1 MFIMIHVYMFI
12 YDSEQL
18 YDHRYEFGRS
28 NRREVKKYDGAML
41 RRVHR
46 LSEKWKYEM
55 DSKIPKIRRELR
67 IKYKE
72 LKKRI
77 K

>member
-1 MFIMIHVYMFI
+1 MFI
-12 YDSEQL
+12 YASEQL
-18 YDHRYEFGRS
+18 YYRYKFGRPHRS
-28 NRREVKKYDGAML
+28 NRRKSINKVKKYDGTML
-41 RRVHR
+41 RRVHKLR
-46 LSEKWKYEM
+46 EKLKYEM